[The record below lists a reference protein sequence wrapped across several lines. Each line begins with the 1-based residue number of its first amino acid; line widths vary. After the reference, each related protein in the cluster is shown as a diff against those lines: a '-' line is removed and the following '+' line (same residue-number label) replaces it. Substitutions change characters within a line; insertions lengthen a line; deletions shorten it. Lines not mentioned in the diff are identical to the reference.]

1 MAARSASGAVPPL
14 THVKAEKREKARHC
28 RCSLL
33 LRREAEE
40 GNEMATIGSHG
51 ATGEPVDPRSLD
63 PHRASARDDANA
75 VLSSLTEHLPLHIAD
90 EEEDLFPALER
101 HCAGEDGFERMRV
114 QLSKEHATDDTLVG
128 TLKADLRTLSE
139 GKSLADEANFAAK
152 AEAFAELQE
161 RHLAWENASVLP
173 LAHSRLTTADLIA
186 IGRSMAARRGVDY
199 PG

>member
-1 MAARSASGAVPPL
+1 
-14 THVKAEKREKARHC
+14 
-28 RCSLL
+28 
-33 LRREAEE
+33 
-40 GNEMATIGSHG
+40 MATTDSHG
-51 ATGEPVDPRSLD
+51 ATAEPVDPRSLLDPVGFLEQEHHRQTVIFGLLRSLARD
-63 PHRASARDDANA
+63 PHRASARDEAGA

-139 GKSLADEANFAAK
+139 GKSLGDEANFAAK

-173 LAHSRLTTADLIA
+173 LAHSRLTTPDLIA